1 MAYKAPKQW
10 TLQSDAT
17 VTQYEA
23 WRQNLMYTLS
33 LDTSFT
39 PYIKKDASWK
49 KYTKAD
55 PN

>member
-1 MAYKAPKQW
+1 MAAKAPKQW

-33 LDTSFT
+33 LDPGCA
-39 PYIKKDASWK
+39 PYIKKDVV
-49 KYTKAD
+49 
-55 PN
+55 